1 MGTDFT
7 TFAVP
12 VPFGCMVCPF
22 TFARGL
28 LDYWKQTVPEQTVP
42 GFRLYIGLAICLPL
56 MRCRNVARFL
66 LVFFFADQ
74 ITQLP
79 LVSHSRFLQNIGD
92 VIFCCRDGDD
102 QICCNFGCFMF

>member
-7 TFAVP
+7 TFEVP

-28 LDYWKQTVPEQTVP
+28 LDYWQQTVP

-56 MRCRNVARFL
+56 KRCRNVALFL

-92 VIFCCRDGDD
+92 VIFGRGEGDV
-102 QICCNFGCFMF
+102 QI